1 ITHSCDGYYYRLAL
15 KMKLV
20 GLIQMVETFEYDKQT
35 GIDLPNEKVS
45 HTPKYYEPYIKKRDG
60 KWNDIETVFAAI
72 GQVTV
77 DVTPISMLRAVSSVG
92 VQGRMYV
99 PHLLKEFKAI
109 GAIGEEGD
117 KNYVPARLAISYDNP
132 APKIIEMTPEQNDYV
147 LKGMW
152 GVVNNGGTAGR
163 IKNPNFEI
171 AGKTGTAQNSAIGS
185 GGAKDHAWF
194 VSFAP
199 AYKPEIAV
207 IALIENSG
215 FGSSN
220 AAPAVKAVYD
230 EYLSEKHPDLL
241 NGQQIAKK

>member
-1 ITHSCDGYYYRLAL
+1 
-15 KMKLV
+15 MKLE
-20 GLIQMVETFEYDKQT
+20 GLIKMVETFEYDKPT
-35 GIDLPNEKVS
+35 GIDLPNEKIS
-45 HTPKYYEPYIKKRDG
+45 QTPKYFEPYIKKRDGG
-60 KWNDIETVFAAI
+60 KWNDIETVFASI

-92 VQGRMYV
+92 VHGRMFI
-99 PHLLKEFKAI
+99 PHLMKEFRQVNGVGDEASTSYKA
-109 GAIGEEGD
+109 
-117 KNYVPARLAISYDNP
+117 ARAGFSYSMADP
-132 APKIIEMTPEQNDYV
+132 HIVEMTPEQNNYV

-163 IKNPNFEI
+163 IKMANLEI

-199 AYKPEIAV
+199 AYAPKIAV

-215 FGSSN
+215 FGAAN
-220 AAPAVKAVYD
+220 AAPAARAMYDAYLAEGNIPEKNNSAV
-230 EYLSEKHPDLL
+230 LT
-241 NGQQIAKK
+241 NR